1 MKYFLKSITLFA
13 FIGLSAHACSQVILN
28 SNTFEPVFIDYT
40 DWTTDGTGP
49 GYTVP
54 IGRTLIITHYAHN
67 RLYINNSLVLVH
79 ADQYYADT
87 DVVKTVHIPVAE
99 GNTVQAPTAGSEFAI
114 IGYLVSNEGFGFDS
128 GTSDNDIIDND
139 GEGIEI
145 YPNPTDD
152 IASVFVD
159 YPGDWK
165 MTVYDVNGQIVLET
179 QSNTPVKSIDTN
191 AFSPGTYIVAVRA
204 KKRLVGSSQLI
215 VQ

>member
-1 MKYFLKSITLFA
+1 M
-13 FIGLSAHACSQVILN
+13 
-28 SNTFEPVFIDYT
+28 
-40 DWTTDGTGP
+40 
-49 GYTVP
+49 
-54 IGRTLIITHYAHN
+54 
-67 RLYINNSLVLVH
+67 VH